1 LHSFCLEAKKR
12 RSILPK
18 IPQVWNYAAAWV
30 EDTFSKKC
38 LKRVSIRN
46 YFKTSG
52 SWSCELPL
60 QLMAIWLSYGKFHG
74 KGWQRPQSRHCGNA
88 THLLDA
94 CCSSLCY
101 ELLKLPDQC
110 TPSKP
115 RNRSRGALLSSRA
128 LLRDTQLSRRKNDE
142 KRCEEPLHHA
152 PSHGV
157 SGIRRCA
164 HHNADKCCI
173 LLRTLS

>member
-1 LHSFCLEAKKR
+1 MSGNPFSCWLGYRVATLQCGKAEK
-12 RSILPK
+12 ILGPHPAPK
-18 IPQVWNYAAAWV
+18 LFNLN
-30 EDTFSKKC
+30 TST
-38 LKRVSIRN
+38 N
-46 YFKTSG
+46 SG
-52 SWSCELPL
+52 SWSHKFPL
-60 QLMAIWLSYGKFHG
+60 QLMVIWPTMPTYG

-142 KRCEEPLHHA
+142 NRCEEPLHHA

-164 HHNADKCCI
+164 HHVEC
-173 LLRTLS
+173 